1 MNKLVIAN
9 KGIRSQGKSSSIKKI
24 FDKLQSKY
32 PNEVITCKKGKEIK
46 ATLKIN
52 NIMIGIESEGDPD
65 SRIFDSL
72 DDFVEDSCDIIVV
85 ACRTKGGTCEKVR
98 SLENEDYEI
107 KWLSNERSMDKS
119 KHDELNDQYAEK
131 IFNMIEDIVNNKY

>member
-9 KGIRSQGKSSSIKKI
+9 NGAGNKGKSSSIKKF

-46 ATLKIN
+46 ATLRIN
-52 NIMIGIESEGDPD
+52 NIMIGIESEGDPN

-72 DDFVEDSCDIIVV
+72 DDFVEDNCDIIVV
-85 ACRTKGGTCEKVR
+85 SCRTRGETYDKVK
-98 SLENEDYEI
+98 SLENEGYEI
-107 KWLSNERSMDKS
+107 KWLSNERSTDKS
-119 KHDELNDQYAEK
+119 KHEELNDQYAEK

>member
-9 KGIRSQGKSSSIKKI
+9 KGIRSQGKSSSIKKV

-32 PNEVITCKKGKEIK
+32 PNGVIKYKKGKEIK
-46 ATLKIN
+46 AILIIN
-52 NIMIGIESEGDPD
+52 NIKIGIESEGDPF
-65 SRIFDSL
+65 SRIFESIDE
-72 DDFVEDSCDIIVV
+72 FVKENCDIIVV
-85 ACRTKGGTCEKVR
+85 ACRTRGETYDKVK
-98 SLENEDYEI
+98 SLENEGYEI
-107 KWLSNERSMDKS
+107 KWLSNERSTDKS

>member
-9 KGIRSQGKSSSIKKI
+9 KGIRSQGKSSSIKKV

-32 PNEVITCKKGKEIK
+32 PNGVITYKKGKEIK
-46 ATLKIN
+46 AILIIN
-52 NIMIGIESEGDPD
+52 NIKIGIESEGDPF
-65 SRIFDSL
+65 SRIFESIDE
-72 DDFVEDSCDIIVV
+72 FVKENCDIIVV
-85 ACRTKGGTCEKVR
+85 ACRTRGETYDKVK
-98 SLENEDYEI
+98 SLENEGYEI
-107 KWLSNERSMDKS
+107 KWLSNERSTDKS

>member
-9 KGIRSQGKSSSIKKI
+9 NGAGNKGKSSSIKNF

-32 PNEVITCKKGKEIK
+32 PNEVITCKKGEEIK
-46 ATLKIN
+46 ATLRIN
-52 NIMIGIESEGDPD
+52 NIMIGIESEGDPN

-72 DDFVEDSCDIIVV
+72 DDFVEDNCDIIVV
-85 ACRTKGGTCEKVR
+85 ACRTRGGTYDKVK
-98 SLENEDYEI
+98 SLENEGYKI
-107 KWLSNERSMDKS
+107 KWLSNERSTDKS

-131 IFNMIEDIVNNKY
+131 IFNMIEDIIN